1 MRPLH
6 QTHMLTTGA
15 VEPILMYQLHG
26 SCADSLWLWL
36 IIVSLVTKDM
46 VIHHSQ
52 SNFSTAPMQAFVL
65 LMPLNH

>member
-36 IIVSLVTKDM
+36 IIASLTKDV

-52 SNFSTAPMQAFVL
+52 SNFSTAPMQTLVL
-65 LMPLNH
+65 LMPLYH